1 MATYQYLRK
10 IDSPADLRQLPE
22 SALRKVAD
30 EVRDYL
36 IDVVTQVGGHFGA
49 GLGVVELTVAL
60 HYVFNTP
67 HDRIVFDTGHQGY
80 PHKILT
86 GRRDQLPTIR
96 QLGGLSGFLKRSES
110 IYDVF
115 GAGHASTS
123 ISAAL
128 GIAIARDLKG
138 EDFKVIAVIGDGAM
152 TGGLAYEAMN
162 NCGVQK
168 RNIIVVL
175 NDNNMSIAPN
185 VWAISNY
192 FTELFTTPTAIKL
205 RQQFK
210 QITSQ
215 AGPIGDRIRFL
226 AGRIEDGFKAVLTPG
241 MLFESLGFKY
251 FGPINGHNI
260 TQLVRILRHVKDL
273 PGPILLHVRTQKGK
287 GYKPAEQDKQFL
299 HAIGKVD
306 KITGKS
312 LAASPPKPQP
322 PTYQKVF
329 GEALIEIMRENP
341 RVVGITAA
349 MPDGTGLDLVQK
361 EFPDRVFDVGIAEG
375 HAVTSAAGMA
385 TEGIIPVCAIYSTFL
400 QRAFDMIVHDVA
412 LQHLHVVFALDRA
425 GVVGADG
432 PTHHGVLDLAYMRII
447 QGSVVMAPKDE
458 QELRDMLYSA
468 IYAYRSGPVSLR
480 YPRGNAVGVP
490 IRPMQLLPL
499 GKGEVLREGSDMAIV
514 AIGPLVYRAL
524 EAANI
529 LQQRYGISAAVI
541 NARFVKPLDE
551 TLICTI
557 ARQTGAVMTVED
569 GQIQGGFGSAVAEL
583 FAAKQLTDV
592 RLKIHGIE
600 DKFVE
605 HGTQEQLYSLLKL
618 DAEGIASVA
627 AEWLLSN
634 PTPALQ
640 RMTSTFTLEHND
652 R

>member
-1 MATYQYLRK
+1 MTPYKYLHA
-10 IDSPADLRQLPE
+10 INSPEDLRRLPE
-22 SALRKVAD
+22 AALRDVAA
-30 EVRDYL
+30 EVREYL
-36 IDVVTQVGGHFGA
+36 IDVITQVGGHFGA

-60 HYVFNTP
+60 HYVFDTP
-67 HDRIVFDTGHQGY
+67 RDRIIFDTGHQGY

-86 GRRDQLPTIR
+86 GRRDLLPTIR
-96 QLGGLSGFLKRSES
+96 QLGGISGFLRRSES
-110 IYDVF
+110 PYDVF

-138 EDFKVIAVIGDGAM
+138 ENFKVVAVIGDGAM
-152 TGGLAYEAMN
+152 TCGLAYEAMN

-168 RNIIVVL
+168 RDIIVVL

-185 VWAISNY
+185 VWAVSNY
-192 FTELFTTPTAIKL
+192 FTEVFTTPLAIKL
-205 RQQFK
+205 REHFK
-210 QITSQ
+210 QLATQ

-260 TQLVRILRHVKDL
+260 AQLVRILRHIKDIR
-273 PGPILLHVRTQKGK
+273 GPILLHVRTQKGK

-299 HAIGKVD
+299 HAIGKID

-312 LAASPPKPQP
+312 IVSPSAAPAPPP
-322 PTYQKVF
+322 YQKVF
-329 GEALIEIMRENP
+329 GEALKEIMRQNP

-349 MPDGTGLDLVQK
+349 MPDGTGLDIVQK

-412 LQHLHVVFALDRA
+412 LQKLHVVFALDRA

-447 QGSVVMAPKDE
+447 PGAVVLVPKDE

-468 IYAYRSGPVSLR
+468 IYAYTNGPVSLR
-480 YPRGNAVGVP
+480 YPRGNGIGVQL
-490 IRPMQLLPL
+490 RPMQVLPL
-499 GKGEVLREGSDMAIV
+499 GKGELLRDGSDV
-514 AIGPLVYRAL
+514 ALVCVGPVVYRAL
-524 EAANI
+524 RAAEI
-529 LQQRYGISAAVI
+529 LEQHYGIKAAVV

-551 TLICTI
+551 ELLCSIAEKTRHVITI
-557 ARQTGAVMTVED
+557 ED
-569 GQIQGGFGSAVAEL
+569 GQAHGGFGSAVAEL
-583 FAAKQLTDV
+583 YAEKQLTNI
-592 RLKIHGIE
+592 RLKIHGIG
-600 DKFVE
+600 DHFVE
-605 HGTQEQLYSLLKL
+605 HGTQEQLYQLLKL
-618 DAEGIASVA
+618 DSEGIVQITMDF
-627 AEWLLSN
+627 LSSAHLAN
-634 PTPALQ
+634 MSRELSPQ
-640 RMTSTFTLEHND
+640 SCR
-652 R
+652 

>member
-1 MATYQYLRK
+1 MTAYKYLF
-10 IDSPADLRQLPE
+10 DLNSPADLRRLPE
-22 SALRKVAD
+22 SALRDVAA
-30 EVRDYL
+30 EVREYL
-36 IDVVTQVGGHFGA
+36 IDVITQVGGHFGA

-60 HYVFNTP
+60 HYVFDTP
-67 HDRIVFDTGHQGY
+67 RDRIIFDTGHQGY

-86 GRRDQLPTIR
+86 GRRDALPTIR

-110 IYDVF
+110 PYDVF

-192 FTELFTTPTAIKL
+192 FTEIFTTPTALKL

-210 QITSQ
+210 EIASQ

-226 AGRIEDGFKAVLTPG
+226 IGRIEDGFKAVLTPG

-260 TQLVRILRHVKDL
+260 GQLVRILRHIKEL

-287 GYKPAEQDKQFL
+287 GYKPAETDKQFL

-306 KITGKS
+306 KITGK
-312 LAASPPKPQP
+312 AIASPATPPPP

-329 GEALIEIMRENP
+329 GEALREIMRENP

-349 MPDGTGLDLVQK
+349 MPDGTGLDIVQK

-425 GVVGADG
+425 GLVGADG

-447 QGSVVMAPKDE
+447 PGSVVMAPKDE

-468 IYAYRSGPVSLR
+468 IYAYTSGPVSLR
-480 YPRGNAVGVP
+480 YPRGNAVGVSL
-490 IRPMQLLPL
+490 RPMQILPL
-499 GKGEVLREGSDMAIV
+499 GKGEVLRQGTHIALV
-514 AIGPLVYRAL
+514 AVGPVVYRAL
-524 EAANI
+524 QAAE
-529 LQQRYGISAAVI
+529 LLHKHYGINAAVV

-551 TLICTI
+551 ELLCSI
-557 ARQTGAVMTVED
+557 AQATQHVMTIED
-569 GQIQGGFGSAVAEL
+569 GQIAGGFGSAVAEL
-583 FAAKQLTDV
+583 FAQRQLCNV
-592 RLKIHGIE
+592 RLKIHGIG
-600 DKFVE
+600 DHFVE
-605 HGTQEQLYSLLKL
+605 HGTQEELYRLLAL
-618 DAEGIASVA
+618 DANGIAQTALDFLASA
-627 AEWLLSN
+627 HAMHIASGNNSN
-634 PTPALQ
+634 RL
-640 RMTSTFTLEHND
+640 
-652 R
+652 

>member
-1 MATYQYLRK
+1 MAAYKYLFD
-10 IDSPADLRQLPE
+10 IDSPADLRRLPE
-22 SALRKVAD
+22 SSLRDVAA
-30 EVRDYL
+30 EVREYL
-36 IDVVTQVGGHFGA
+36 IDVITQVGGHFGA

-60 HYVFNTP
+60 HYVFDTP
-67 HDRIVFDTGHQGY
+67 RDRIIFDTGHQGY

-86 GRRDQLPTIR
+86 GRRDALPTIR

-110 IYDVF
+110 PYDVF

-168 RNIIVVL
+168 RNIIVIL

-192 FTELFTTPTAIKL
+192 FTEIFTTPTALKL

-210 QITSQ
+210 EIASQ

-226 AGRIEDGFKAVLTPG
+226 FGRIEDGFKAVLTPG

-260 TQLVRILRHVKDL
+260 GQLVRILRHIKDL

-287 GYKPAEQDKQFL
+287 GYKPAESDKQFL

-306 KITGKS
+306 KLTGKAI
-312 LAASPPKPQP
+312 AAPTTHAPP

-329 GEALIEIMRENP
+329 GEALREIMRENP

-349 MPDGTGLDLVQK
+349 MPDGTGLDIVQK

-425 GVVGADG
+425 GLVGADG

-447 QGSVVMAPKDE
+447 PGSVVMAPKDE

-468 IYAYRSGPVSLR
+468 IYAYTSGPVSLR

-490 IRPMQLLPL
+490 LRPMQILPL
-499 GKGEVLREGSDMAIV
+499 GKGELLREGTHIALV
-514 AIGPLVYRAL
+514 AVGPVVYRAL
-524 EAANI
+524 QAAE
-529 LQQRYGISAAVI
+529 LLHKHYGINAAVV

-551 TLICTI
+551 ELLCSI
-557 ARQTGAVMTVED
+557 AQATQHVMTIED
-569 GQIQGGFGSAVAEL
+569 GQIAGGFGSAVAEL
-583 FAAKQLTDV
+583 FAQRQIYSV
-592 RLKIHGIE
+592 RLKIHGIG
-600 DKFVE
+600 DHFVE
-605 HGTQEQLYSLLKL
+605 HGTQEELYRLLAL
-618 DAEGIASVA
+618 DADGIAQTALDFLASA
-627 AEWLLSN
+627 QATHIAPGNYSN
-634 PTPALQ
+634 RL
-640 RMTSTFTLEHND
+640 
-652 R
+652 

>member
-1 MATYQYLRK
+1 MSQYKYLFD

-22 SALRKVAD
+22 AALRDVAA
-30 EVRDYL
+30 EVRQYL
-36 IDVVTQVGGHFGA
+36 IDVITQVGGHFGA

-60 HYVFNTP
+60 HYVFDTP
-67 HDRIVFDTGHQGY
+67 HDRLVFDTGHQGY

-86 GRRDQLPTIR
+86 GRRDQLATIR

-110 IYDVF
+110 EYDVF

-128 GIAIARDLKG
+128 GMAIARDLKG
-138 EDFKVIAVIGDGAM
+138 EDFKVVAIIGDGAM

-192 FTELFTTPTAIKL
+192 FTEVFTTPTAIKL

-210 QITSQ
+210 QLASQ
-215 AGPIGDRIRFL
+215 AGQLGDRIRYL
-226 AGRIEDGFKAVLTPG
+226 VGRIEDGFKAVLTPG

-260 TQLVRILRHVKDL
+260 TQLVRILRHIKDL

-287 GYKPAEQDKQFL
+287 GYKPAEEDKQFL

-306 KITGKS
+306 KITGKALS
-312 LAASPPKPQP
+312 LPSAKPQP

-329 GEALIEIMRENP
+329 GEALAEIMRENQ

-349 MPDGTGLDLVQK
+349 MPDGTGLDIVQRQ
-361 EFPDRVFDVGIAEG
+361 FPERVFDVGIAEG

-385 TEGIIPVCAIYSTFL
+385 TEGIVPVCAIYSTFL

-432 PTHHGVLDLAYMRII
+432 PTHHGVLDLAYMRIVP
-447 QGSVVMAPKDE
+447 GAVVMAPKDE

-468 IYAYRSGPVSLR
+468 IYAYTTGPVSIR
-480 YPRGNAVGVP
+480 YPRGNAIGVP
-490 IRPMQLLPL
+490 LRPMQLLPL
-499 GKGEVLREGSDMAIV
+499 GKGELLRDGNDV
-514 AIGPLVYRAL
+514 ALVAVGPLVYRAL
-524 EAANI
+524 DAADI
-529 LQQRYGISAAVI
+529 LHSKYGISAAVV
-541 NARFVKPLDE
+541 NARFVKPLDD
-551 TLICTI
+551 TLLIDL
-557 ARQTGAVMTVED
+557 ARRIRWIVTLED
-569 GQIQGGFGSAVAEL
+569 GQIHGGFGSAVAEL
-583 FAAKQLTDV
+583 FAEHKLTEV
-592 RLKIHGIE
+592 HLKLHGIE
-600 DKFVE
+600 DRFVE
-605 HGTQEQLYSLLKL
+605 HGTQEELYRLLAL
-618 DAEGIASVA
+618 DAEGIVRTTLDFLAHTSVESSSDTA
-627 AEWLLSN
+627 NEK
-634 PTPALQ
+634 
-640 RMTSTFTLEHND
+640 TSMV
-652 R
+652 